1 MSELEIYGGIVIA
14 GIAISG
20 TVGPGIV
27 AVHHKLE
34 REVGDMPRWAD
45 VLALVGGVGFGVA
58 LAVARWRDLGL
69 ARRRAG
75 PVHRRRMGLG
85 RRRHRPVDV
94 GLSPWSGARLAAAAC
109 RRLAPS
115 AIRARATA
123 SCASAA
129 CSAMQP
135 AGQAGGVGSEVG

>member
-58 LAVARWRDLGL
+58 LSVGAGAILGWRADALDPYIGGVWGLVGGVIGPSMWGSVRGL
-69 ARRRAG
+69 ALDLLRRR
-75 PVHRRRMGLG
+75 
-85 RRRHRPVDV
+85 V
-94 GLSPWSGARLAAAAC
+94 GA
-109 RRLAPS
+109 
-115 AIRARATA
+115 
-123 SCASAA
+123 
-129 CSAMQP
+129 
-135 AGQAGGVGSEVG
+135 

>member
-58 LAVARWRDLGL
+58 LAVAAGAILGWRAEALDPYIGGVWGLVGGVIGPSMWGSVRGL
-69 ARRRAG
+69 ALDTLRRR
-75 PVHRRRMGLG
+75 
-85 RRRHRPVDV
+85 V
-94 GLSPWSGARLAAAAC
+94 GG
-109 RRLAPS
+109 
-115 AIRARATA
+115 
-123 SCASAA
+123 
-129 CSAMQP
+129 
-135 AGQAGGVGSEVG
+135 E